1 MDDRTGPAR
10 PAILSFRAESAK
22 RGISLRIACVVAL
35 LVVLCVSRRLSAG
48 GDDRSPVTSTDKTL
62 ALFETRYRAA
72 KALSAVFLE
81 QFIDNGKLVRKEA
94 GRAYFLH
101 PGKMRWDYEAPEKNM
116 FLVDGKYVW
125 FYSPKDHTA
134 TRMPTKKSEDWR
146 TPLAFLTSDMKLSR
160 ICVRVEA
167 DSGAVPSEAGDRVFR
182 CTMKTSQD
190 AVVGILPTPEGKPYQ
205 GSGKAVRSSAQ
216 AEGGPAK
223 DSVVFELSPEGE
235 LRQIKI
241 AQEGRIELEFTFNE
255 WQWNPRLSKGW
266 FEFSPPMGVA
276 IVDGV
281 LPDQAGLRQ

>member
-1 MDDRTGPAR
+1 MDDRTGPVR
-10 PAILSFRAESAK
+10 PAILLFRACLLRQPRSAK
-22 RGISLRIACVVAL
+22 RRNSLRIACVVAL

-48 GDDRSPVTSTDKTL
+48 GGDRFPVTSTDKTL

-72 KALSAVFLE
+72 KSLSAVFLE
-81 QFIDNGKLVRKEA
+81 QFMDDGKLVRKEA

-160 ICVRVEA
+160 VCVRVEA
-167 DSGAVPSEAGDRVFR
+167 DSGAVASEAGDRVFR
-182 CTMKTSQD
+182 CSMRNSQE
-190 AVVGILPTPEGKPYQ
+190 AVVGIRP
-205 GSGKAVRSSAQ
+205 A
-216 AEGGPAK
+216 AEGEPSK
-223 DSVVFELSPEGE
+223 DLVVFELSPEGE
-235 LRQIKI
+235 LRQLKI
-241 AQEGRIELEFTFNE
+241 AQEGRIQLEFTFNE
-255 WQWNPRLSKGW
+255 WQWNPTLPKGW
-266 FEFSPPMGVA
+266 FEFNPPTGVA

-281 LPDQAGLRQ
+281 LPDEAGLRQ